1 MRARR
6 SIHMTPQTDLR
17 RHPRYPLG
25 APIQVSW
32 MDRRGFQWQDD
43 GSCLDTSEG
52 GLKMELPRAVPVNAW
67 INVSVPWLGLNNSV
81 LVRHC
86 THHEWKYVIGVAF
99 QKTPSEVLRA
109 APVLIAG
116 ERQAHEQDPPWKN
129 GFTIAQPPDD
139 DVRKYLQALKARKPR
154 RIAST
159 EARRRVWF
167 RVVLV
172 VWIAVGVVFC
182 LTLPKLLR
190 YATATYQHP
199 LLQKASALVEAVVNY
214 GQKKR

>member
-1 MRARR
+1 
-6 SIHMTPQTDLR
+6 MTPQTDHR

-32 MDRRGFQWQDD
+32 MDRRGFQWQDH

-52 GLKMELPRAVPVNAW
+52 GLKMELPRAVPVNAC
-67 INVSVPWLGLNNSV
+67 INVSVPWLGLSSSV

-86 THHEWKYVIGVAF
+86 THHGWKYIIGGAF
-99 QKTPSEVLRA
+99 QKTPSEVLRVA
-109 APVLIAG
+109 LTLPAG
-116 ERQAHEQDPPWKN
+116 ERHAHEQDPPWRN
-129 GFTIAQPPDD
+129 SFTIAQPPDD
-139 DVRKYLQALKARKPR
+139 DVRKYFQSLKARKSG

-159 EARRRVWF
+159 EARRRVWL

-214 GQKKR
+214 GQEKR